1 MNPRTP
7 TGRGLSFSPLDLEPP
22 AFSPMLFDLTGR
34 PPLFFLASKTYY
46 FGLFLSFRLRLSE
59 IFASKVQ
66 ARVLEELLNAPNTI
80 FTQIELARRAG
91 CSSSSVDR
99 ALNKLEKLEI
109 VRMEKLSVNKII
121 ALNFNNRI
129 VGLLIQF
136 NRDVK
141 KTD

>member
-1 MNPRTP
+1 
-7 TGRGLSFSPLDLEPP
+7 
-22 AFSPMLFDLTGR
+22 
-34 PPLFFLASKTYY
+34 
-46 FGLFLSFRLRLSE
+46 LRLSE